1 VVKREGMLSG
11 NLADFPFPSLVG
23 ALMSAGRTGRLV
35 LRPPFLEAEVYL
47 RAGQVVHARAWSGE
61 RGLEGEEALDLLVG
75 LKQAPFAFE
84 PEAHPPHTT
93 LLGGLSVPARLAEA
107 QAVWEGLSLP
117 DNWGYVLRP
126 HIPEPLLLQNLLGL
140 PADRGYVLRLG
151 PEGEEVELPPEVLA
165 VLAQLEGKRIAEVL
179 LAPGVLR
186 LARILNTLLR
196 MGVLQA
202 VPQVAL
208 DPVPLLVLP
217 IYGPGSGVAYVDEAL
232 YAEWARAIRHG
243 FRLRLRAPEAVME
256 VRPRPSIPGRL
267 GLLEEDLKRL
277 RLRRGDKVE
286 VVPEV

>member
-1 VVKREGMLSG
+1 MVKQRGMLSG
-11 NLADFPFPSLVG
+11 NLAEFPFPSLVG

-35 LRPPFLEAEVYL
+35 LKPPFLEAEVYL

-84 PEAHPPHTT
+84 PEALPPHTT

-107 QAVWEGLSLP
+107 QAVWESLSLP

-126 HIPEPLLLQNLLGL
+126 HIPEPLLLQNRLGL
-140 PADRGYVLRLG
+140 PIERGYALRLG
-151 PEGEEVELPPEVLA
+151 NEGEEVELPPEVLS

-196 MGVLQA
+196 MGVLEA
-202 VPQVAL
+202 LPQVAL
-208 DPVPLLVLP
+208 APVPLLVLP
-217 IYGPGSGVAYVDEAL
+217 IYGIGSGVAYVDEAL

-256 VRPRPSIPGRL
+256 VRPRPNIPGRL
-267 GLLEEDLKRL
+267 GLLEGDLKRL
-277 RLRRGDKVE
+277 RLRRGDRVE